1 MLSQSRIRLIQRKL
15 LNMDKYI
22 SQLQLQLQTSQKR
35 YLSDYTRQ
43 RAMERLCQVIIE
55 FAIDTSML
63 IVTGLKMAPPE
74 SAREGFQKI
83 YQLNVIDTKLLQ
95 SFERYVGFRN
105 RIVHEYEA
113 LDQKIIYRTARN
125 LVDDSR
131 AFISSIQNF
140 IST

>member
-1 MLSQSRIRLIQRKL
+1 MLSQSKIRLIQRKL

-22 SQLQLQLQTSQKR
+22 SQLQLQLQTSQKK

-63 IVTGLKMAPPE
+63 IITGLKMAPPE
-74 SAREGFQKI
+74 SARDGFYKLH
-83 YQLNVIDTKLLQ
+83 QLKVIEDQLFQ
-95 SFERYVGFRN
+95 AFERYVGFRN
-105 RIVHEYEA
+105 RVVHEYEA
-113 LDQKIIYRTARN
+113 LDQRIVYRTARK
-125 LVDDSR
+125 LVDDSG
-131 AFISSIQNF
+131 AFISSVQNF